1 MNNFNNIEIDDVII
15 VKKEKDMLFRD
26 LIKNLDE
33 DGGFEFNFDNMI
45 IIGLDSQDNTYLLD
59 EDDNILS
66 EYTSEIDFDNIVAEG
81 LDVECALETL
91 DRKIG
96 DCLLWVDRPES
107 DMEESSDDY
116 LSDVWYEDM
125 GICVGVSDLSLSLK

>member
-1 MNNFNNIEIDDVII
+1 MDNNNIEIVGVYI
-15 VKKEKDMLFRD
+15 VKKEKNMLFRD
-26 LIKNLDE
+26 LIKGLNKYGDYELNFENMIIVGLDIYGNTYFLDE
-33 DGGFEFNFDNMI
+33 DENALFECRM
-45 IIGLDSQDNTYLLD
+45 
-59 EDDNILS
+59 
-66 EYTSEIDFDNIVAEG
+66 EIDFDNIVAEG

>member
-1 MNNFNNIEIDDVII
+1 MII
-15 VKKEKDMLFRD
+15 VGLDIYGNTYF
-26 LIKNLDE
+26 LDE
-33 DGGFEFNFDNMI
+33 DENALFECRM
-45 IIGLDSQDNTYLLD
+45 
-59 EDDNILS
+59 
-66 EYTSEIDFDNIVAEG
+66 EIDFDNIVAEG